1 MIKRRGK
8 DLHTTLGI
16 LTSSFLPNDLVGKFN
31 LEDQSPKFQEG
42 LWNSS
47 MISKVLGNVWEQRI
61 NNLRIM
67 QKTKNKNTEMTSDPD
82 IVYS

>member
-47 MISKVLGNVWEQRI
+47 MISKVLGNVWE
-61 NNLRIM
+61 
-67 QKTKNKNTEMTSDPD
+67 
-82 IVYS
+82 